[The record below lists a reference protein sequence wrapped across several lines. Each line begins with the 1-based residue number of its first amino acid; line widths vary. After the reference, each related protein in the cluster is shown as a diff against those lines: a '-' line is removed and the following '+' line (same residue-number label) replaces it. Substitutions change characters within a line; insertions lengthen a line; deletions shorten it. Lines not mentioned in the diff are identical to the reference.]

1 MSKIIKN
8 NLDLLC
14 NAAFLFEEREKTIS
28 CGVLTG
34 TNEIMY
40 FMNLPWLSRVSLEVF
55 STATRP
61 FTPLLKVSDVAL
73 HLGLTNNSLS
83 MYLGRHKNDA
93 DSGIVQAISI
103 VKNGSRKDLKT
114 KGYFM
119 TVRAVKRYIRMRLD
133 PEEEYSK
140 NVLLNT

>member
-1 MSKIIKN
+1 MSKYKNN

-14 NAAFLFEEREKTIS
+14 KAAFLFEEREKTVG

-40 FMNLPWLSRVSLEVF
+40 FMNLPWLSRVPLEVF

-73 HLGLTNNSLS
+73 YLGLTNNSLS
-83 MYLGRHKNDA
+83 MYLSRHKNDA
-93 DSGIVQAISI
+93 DSGIVQASTI
-103 VKNGSRKDLKT
+103 VKNGSRKDLKI

-119 TVRAVKRYIRMRLD
+119 TVRAIKRYIRRNM
-133 PEEEYSK
+133 
-140 NVLLNT
+140 